1 MMRRFLMTGM
11 AAVALG
17 GLFSSCS
24 KEMESVEGTNSVVQD
39 IVANYETAFITR
51 FGQPAENQTWGFG
64 PITTGTRAVVGTPS
78 IAAEGY
84 YSYNAEMALAWKGV
98 EEAIASR
105 TAETQFSFMNA
116 YSPWRNSGW
125 EDKFYQIN
133 ASVVDSELSDADREM
148 LKNAILNKIPENGN
162 NLGKAQSTGY
172 SITTKGGPVT
182 ITPVY
187 HQSSSNDK
195 ISYYYYDASKPKPS
209 VEDIKKM
216 DKYVIGEMGNGLND
230 VKKQTFS
237 LVYKDKDGN
246 VSYSFPPNYIINF
259 IVNNTD
265 NNGTRDIYKSGGIT
279 TMTGGSSGTL
289 ESKEKYAM
297 AANDYKKCGDVIYK
311 TYFQLR
317 FGNGFT
323 PLPKFKPLQRTTA
336 FSTEKGTTFE
346 YYTPGNDVNGG
357 LDGGSTAYYFK
368 PDNTGKITVGVSL
381 GGNNKTLKVVHMS
394 NNDISQATTGTEI
407 LSYKNENST
416 SYNGTFSF
424 DVEGGNLY
432 AIYAEGSKL
441 GFFGFEFS
449 NGSTTESEALN
460 GDLANMFSRGFDFG
474 FSTKLGSTM
483 FYMGKTP
490 AYFSAAKTDGSLQ
503 SEGYTSL
510 TSGAAREGGL
520 IPGATTYYIN
530 AYQTGF
536 MRVAVALNS
545 GKTICVQDLGNQWNS
560 ADATEGTLLEGY
572 PKSVTSQYKGTY
584 NFPVEGGHWY
594 AVYSSDSRLG
604 FYGCEFLQGT
614 PATEGT
620 PSMSLIEKKTIANQP
635 EFYSDGD
642 LNVAIHAD
650 GTWGLPDF
658 FGYGITEPKTSHT
671 AVYAIDD
678 VEGYTNL
685 VGFEDWKDFDFN
697 DVVFAVKG
705 TTGGEE
711 IEVPEPEEE
720 EEKDPDPICRIIAED
735 LTTTEKGDFDFNDV
749 VFDVCPDAATGK
761 TTLIIRCVGGELPL
775 YIGLASDPLDDAHEV
790 HKVCGLGATSMTN
803 TGWDNGGKIVYDKV
817 CGRIVLNGTINT
829 RSEARNIVITV
840 VKKKET
846 IKLTADIG
854 RVPSKICVGTDYKW
868 CRERVDIDEMYHTG
882 NNDKLFKEYV
892 SGSLAND
899 DSWYKKVDLSVN

>member
-1 MMRRFLMTGM
+1 MTVM

-64 PITTGTRAVVGTPS
+64 PITSGTRAVVQPPS

-84 YSYNAEMALAWKGV
+84 YSYNAEMALAWKGI
-98 EEAIASR
+98 EEAIASG
-105 TAETQFSFMNA
+105 TAETQFSFMDV

-133 ASVVDSELSDADREM
+133 ASVVDSELSDADREK
-148 LKNAILNKIPENGN
+148 LKNAILKIIPENGN

-237 LVYKDKDGN
+237 LVYKDEDGN
-246 VSYSFPPNYIINF
+246 VSYEFPPNYVINF

-279 TMTGGSSGTL
+279 TTTGGTEASLTSQGIFKVSTDDYYQCGTDKYIDGKVQIKFGNTLGIPQFTAAKQGSSFEFEGNSFSYYMEGNGINGSLDGGNTCYYLRPEANGTINVGVKLTKDKKFYIKDLGNIQDPSYVSSGTSL
-289 ESKEKYAM
+289 SGYDGIKVD
-297 AANDYKKCGDVIYK
+297 NDY
-311 TYFQLR
+311 
-317 FGNGFT
+317 
-323 PLPKFKPLQRTTA
+323 
-336 FSTEKGTTFE
+336 
-346 YYTPGNDVNGG
+346 
-357 LDGGSTAYYFK
+357 
-368 PDNTGKITVGVSL
+368 TGVYSFPVEAW
-381 GGNNKTLKVVHMS
+381 HM
-394 NNDISQATTGTEI
+394 
-407 LSYKNENST
+407 
-416 SYNGTFSF
+416 
-424 DVEGGNLY
+424 Y
-432 AIYAEGSKL
+432 AVYAEGSKL
-441 GFFGFEFS
+441 GFYGFEFVDQS
-449 NGSTTESEALN
+449 GNKQRDGVFTSSL
-460 GDLANMFSRGFDFG
+460 GPFDCGFG
-474 FSTKLGSTM
+474 IKLGSVNVKL
-483 FYMGKTP
+483 GKTP
-490 AYFSAAKTDGSLQ
+490 AYFSKPKSSGLGA
-503 SEGYTSL
+503 YTAY
-510 TSGAAREGGL
+510 TAGTGKDGGL
-520 IPGATTYYIN
+520 SGMATTYYFLAWNPGVI
-530 AYQTGF
+530 
-536 MRVAVALNS
+536 RVAVSLNENKS
-545 GKTICVQDLGNQWNS
+545 FYIKDLGENGWNNTS
-560 ADATEGTLLEGY
+560 GTSLAGY
-572 PKSVTSQYKGTY
+572 DGIRVTSKYNGTY
-584 NFPVEGGHWY
+584 DFPVEANHVY
-594 AVYSSDSRLG
+594 AVYAEGSKLG
-604 FYGCEFLQGT
+604 FYGCEFLTGT

-650 GTWGLPDF
+650 GNWGLPDF

-671 AVYAIDD
+671 AVYSIDD

-720 EEKDPDPICRIIAED
+720 EDEKDPAAICRIIAED

-749 VFDVCPDAATGK
+749 VFDVCPDATTGK

-775 YIGLASDPLDDAHEV
+775 YIGLAGDPLDDAHDV

-817 CGRIVLNGTINT
+817 CGRIVLNGTIDT
-829 RSEARNIVITV
+829 RSKARNIVITV

-846 IKLTADIG
+846 IQLTAEIG

-868 CRERVDIDEMYHTG
+868 CPERVDIDDMYHTG
-882 NNDKLFKEYV
+882 DNDLLFKEYV

-899 DSWYKKVDLSVN
+899 DSWYKRVDLSDN

>member
-1 MMRRFLMTGM
+1 MTVM

-17 GLFSSCS
+17 GLFSGCS
-24 KEMESVEGTNSVVQD
+24 KEMESVEGSSSVAQD

-51 FGQPAENQTWGFG
+51 FGQPDPSQTWGFG
-64 PITTGTRAVVGTPS
+64 PITSGTRAVVETPS

-98 EEAIASR
+98 EEAIASG

-133 ASVVDSELSDADREM
+133 ASVVDSELSDADREK

-195 ISYYYYDASKPKPS
+195 ISYYYYPANSKPS

-237 LVYKDKDGN
+237 LVYKDEDGN

-265 NNGTRDIYKSGGIT
+265 NNGTRDIYKSGGVT
-279 TMTGGSSGTL
+279 TMTGGTEATLTSQGKYTVLAGDYLTCGSDKYIDGKVQIKFGNTLGIPQFTQAKQGSTFTYEGNSFSYYLEGNGINGSLDGGNTCYYLRPEANGTINLGVKLNSGKNFYIKDLGYVDDPAYVSSGTSL
-289 ESKEKYAM
+289 SGY
-297 AANDYKKCGDVIYK
+297 
-311 TYFQLR
+311 
-317 FGNGFT
+317 
-323 PLPKFKPLQRTTA
+323 
-336 FSTEKGTTFE
+336 
-346 YYTPGNDVNGG
+346 
-357 LDGGSTAYYFK
+357 DG
-368 PDNTGKITVGVSL
+368 ITV
-381 GGNNKTLKVVHMS
+381 
-394 NNDISQATTGTEI
+394 
-407 LSYKNENST
+407 T
-416 SYNGTFSF
+416 SDYNGVYSF
-424 DVEGGNLY
+424 PVEAWHMY
-432 AIYAEGSKL
+432 AVYAEGSKL
-441 GFFGFEFS
+441 GFYGFEFVDS
-449 NGSTTESEALN
+449 NGNKQRDGVFTSAL
-460 GDLANMFSRGFDFG
+460 GPFVCG
-474 FSTKLGSTM
+474 FSIKLGSVNVKL
-483 FYMGKTP
+483 GKTP
-490 AYFSAAKTDGSLQ
+490 AYFSAAKSNGSVN
-503 SEGYTSL
+503 GYSAYTAG
-510 TSGAAREGGL
+510 TGKDGGL
-520 IPGATTYYIN
+520 SGMATTYY
-530 AYQTGF
+530 F
-536 MRVAVALNS
+536 MAWNPGVLRVAVSLNANKS
-545 GKTICVQDLGNQWNS
+545 FYVKDLGVNGWNNTS
-560 ADATEGTLLEGY
+560 GTSLDGY
-572 PKSVTSQYKGTY
+572 DGITVSSKYNGTY
-584 NFPVEGGHWY
+584 DFPVEANHVY
-594 AVYSSDSRLG
+594 AVYAEGSKLG
-604 FYGCEFLQGT
+604 FYGCEFLTGT

-720 EEKDPDPICRIIAED
+720 EEEKDPAAICRIIAED

-749 VFDVCPDAATGK
+749 VFDVCPDATKNK

-775 YIGLASDPLDDAHEV
+775 YIGLAGDPLDDAHDV

-803 TGWDNGGKIVYDKV
+803 TGWDNGGKIDYNKV
-817 CGRIVLNGTINT
+817 CGRIVLNGTIDT
-829 RSEARNIVITV
+829 RSKARNIVITV

-846 IKLTADIG
+846 IQLTAEIG

-868 CRERVDIDEMYHTG
+868 CPERVDIDDMYHTG
-882 NNDKLFKEYV
+882 DNDLLFKEYV

-899 DSWYKKVDLSVN
+899 DSWYKKVDLSGN

>member
-1 MMRRFLMTGM
+1 MTVM

-51 FGQPAENQTWGFG
+51 FGQPAETQTWGFG
-64 PITTGTRAVVGTPS
+64 PITSGTRGVVGTPS

-98 EEAIASR
+98 EEAIASG
-105 TAETQFSFMNA
+105 TAETQFSFMDV

-133 ASVVDSELSDADREM
+133 ASVVDSELSDADREK
-148 LKNAILNKIPENGN
+148 LKNAILKIIPENGN

-237 LVYKDKDGN
+237 LVYKDEDGN
-246 VSYSFPPNYIINF
+246 VSYEFPPNYVINF

-279 TMTGGSSGTL
+279 TTTGGTEASLTSQGIFKVSTDDYYQCGTDKYIDGKVQIKFGNTLGIPQFTAAKQGSSFEFEGNSFSYYMEGNGINGSLDGGNTCYYLRPEANGTINVGVKLTKDKKFYIKDLGNIQDPSYVSSGTSL
-289 ESKEKYAM
+289 SGYDGIKVD
-297 AANDYKKCGDVIYK
+297 NDY
-311 TYFQLR
+311 
-317 FGNGFT
+317 
-323 PLPKFKPLQRTTA
+323 
-336 FSTEKGTTFE
+336 
-346 YYTPGNDVNGG
+346 
-357 LDGGSTAYYFK
+357 
-368 PDNTGKITVGVSL
+368 TGVYSFPVEAW
-381 GGNNKTLKVVHMS
+381 HM
-394 NNDISQATTGTEI
+394 
-407 LSYKNENST
+407 
-416 SYNGTFSF
+416 
-424 DVEGGNLY
+424 Y
-432 AIYAEGSKL
+432 AVYAEGSKL
-441 GFFGFEFS
+441 GFYGFEFVDQS
-449 NGSTTESEALN
+449 GNKQRDGVFTSSL
-460 GDLANMFSRGFDFG
+460 GPFDCGFG
-474 FSTKLGSTM
+474 IKLGSVNVKL
-483 FYMGKTP
+483 GKTP
-490 AYFSAAKTDGSLQ
+490 AYFSKPKSSGLGA
-503 SEGYTSL
+503 YTAY
-510 TSGAAREGGL
+510 TAGTGKDGGL
-520 IPGATTYYIN
+520 SGMATTYYFLAWNPGVI
-530 AYQTGF
+530 
-536 MRVAVALNS
+536 RVAVSLNENKS
-545 GKTICVQDLGNQWNS
+545 FYIKDLGENGWNNTS
-560 ADATEGTLLEGY
+560 GTSLAGY
-572 PKSVTSQYKGTY
+572 DGIRVTSKYNGTY
-584 NFPVEGGHWY
+584 DFPVEANHVY
-594 AVYSSDSRLG
+594 AVYAEGSKLG
-604 FYGCEFLQGT
+604 FYGCEFLTGT

-705 TTGGEE
+705 TTGGQE

-720 EEKDPDPICRIIAED
+720 EDEKDPAAICRIIAED

-749 VFDVCPDAATGK
+749 VFDVCPDATTGK

-775 YIGLASDPLDDAHEV
+775 YIGLAGDPLDDAHDV

-803 TGWDNGGKIVYDKV
+803 TGWDGAIKYDKK
-817 CGRIVLNGTINT
+817 CGQIVLNTLIND
-829 RSEARNIVITV
+829 RGSARDNIYVRVI
-840 VKKKET
+840 KKKET
-846 IKLTADIG
+846 IRLSATPG
-854 RVPSKICVGTDYKW
+854 RVPSMICVGTDYKW
-868 CRERVDIDEMYHTG
+868 CPERVDIDDMYHTSE
-882 NNDKLFKEYV
+882 NVKLFSEYV
-892 SGSLAND
+892 AGRLGDNWYQQMNQSGN
-899 DSWYKKVDLSVN
+899 

>member
-1 MMRRFLMTGM
+1 MISMKRNCLMTVM

-51 FGQPAENQTWGFG
+51 FGQPAETQTWGFG
-64 PITTGTRAVVGTPS
+64 PITSGTRGVVGTPS

-98 EEAIASR
+98 EEAIASG
-105 TAETQFSFMNA
+105 TAETQFSFMDV

-133 ASVVDSELSDADREM
+133 ASVVDSELSDADREK
-148 LKNAILNKIPENGN
+148 LKNAILKIIPENGN

-237 LVYKDKDGN
+237 LVYKDEDGN
-246 VSYSFPPNYIINF
+246 VSYEFPPNYVINF

-279 TMTGGSSGTL
+279 TTTGGTEASLTSQGIFKVSTDDYYQCGTDKYIDGKVQIKFGNTLGIPQFTAAKQGSSFEFEGNSFSYYMEGNGINGSLDGGNTCYYLRPEANGTINVGVKLTKDKKFYIKDLGNIQDPSYVSSGTSL
-289 ESKEKYAM
+289 SGYDGIKVD
-297 AANDYKKCGDVIYK
+297 NDY
-311 TYFQLR
+311 
-317 FGNGFT
+317 
-323 PLPKFKPLQRTTA
+323 
-336 FSTEKGTTFE
+336 
-346 YYTPGNDVNGG
+346 
-357 LDGGSTAYYFK
+357 
-368 PDNTGKITVGVSL
+368 TGVYSFPVEAW
-381 GGNNKTLKVVHMS
+381 HM
-394 NNDISQATTGTEI
+394 
-407 LSYKNENST
+407 
-416 SYNGTFSF
+416 
-424 DVEGGNLY
+424 Y
-432 AIYAEGSKL
+432 AVYAEGSKL
-441 GFFGFEFS
+441 GFYGFEFVDQS
-449 NGSTTESEALN
+449 GNKQRDGVFTSSL
-460 GDLANMFSRGFDFG
+460 GPFDCGFG
-474 FSTKLGSTM
+474 IKLGSVNVKL
-483 FYMGKTP
+483 GKTP
-490 AYFSAAKTDGSLQ
+490 AYFSKPKSSGLGA
-503 SEGYTSL
+503 YTAY
-510 TSGAAREGGL
+510 TAGTGKDGGL
-520 IPGATTYYIN
+520 SGMATTYYFLAWNPGVI
-530 AYQTGF
+530 
-536 MRVAVALNS
+536 RVAVSLNENKS
-545 GKTICVQDLGNQWNS
+545 FYIKDLGENGWNNTS
-560 ADATEGTLLEGY
+560 GTSLAGY
-572 PKSVTSQYKGTY
+572 DGIRVTSKYNGTY
-584 NFPVEGGHWY
+584 DFPVEANHVY
-594 AVYSSDSRLG
+594 AVYAEGSKLG
-604 FYGCEFLQGT
+604 FYGCEFLTGT

-705 TTGGEE
+705 TTGGQE

-720 EEKDPDPICRIIAED
+720 EDEKDPAAICRIIAED

-749 VFDVCPDAATGK
+749 VFDVCPDATTGK

-775 YIGLASDPLDDAHEV
+775 YIGLAGDPLDDAHDV

-803 TGWDNGGKIVYDKV
+803 TGWDGAIKYDKK
-817 CGRIVLNGTINT
+817 CGQIVLNTLIND
-829 RSEARNIVITV
+829 RGSARDNIYVRVI
-840 VKKKET
+840 KKKET
-846 IKLTADIG
+846 IRLSATPG
-854 RVPSKICVGTDYKW
+854 RVPSMICVGTDYKW
-868 CRERVDIDEMYHTG
+868 CPERVDIDDMYHTSE
-882 NNDKLFKEYV
+882 NVKLFSEYV
-892 SGSLAND
+892 AGRLGDNWYQQMNQSGN
-899 DSWYKKVDLSVN
+899 

>member
-1 MMRRFLMTGM
+1 MTVM

-24 KEMESVEGTNSVVQD
+24 KEMESVEGSSSVAQD

-51 FGQPAENQTWGFG
+51 FGQPAETQTWGFG
-64 PITTGTRAVVGTPS
+64 PLTSGTRGVVGTPS

-84 YSYNAEMALAWKGV
+84 YSYNAEMALAWKGI
-98 EEAIASR
+98 EEAIASG
-105 TAETQFSFMNA
+105 TAETQFSFMDV

-133 ASVVDSELSDADREM
+133 ASVVDSELSDADREK
-148 LKNAILNKIPENGN
+148 LKNAILKIIPENGN

-237 LVYKDKDGN
+237 LVYKDANGN
-246 VSYSFPPNYIINF
+246 VSYEFPPNYVINF

-279 TMTGGSSGTL
+279 TTTGGTEATL
-289 ESKEKYAM
+289 ESKGKFAVTEGAHYQCGADAYIDQYAQI
-297 AANDYKKCGDVIYK
+297 K
-311 TYFQLR
+311 
-317 FGNGFT
+317 FGNSNLGLPQFKEVKAGTSFT
-323 PLPKFKPLQRTTA
+323 TDG
-336 FSTEKGTTFE
+336 GTTFN
-346 YYTPGNDVNGG
+346 YYTEGNGVGG
-357 LDGGSTAYYFK
+357 SLEGGSTVYYFMPK
-368 PDNTGKITVGVSL
+368 KNGKLTLGVYLEKDKTAYVVDLNNRQWDATSGTTILTKAAGKDN
-381 GGNNKTLKVVHMS
+381 
-394 NNDISQATTGTEI
+394 A
-407 LSYKNENST
+407 
-416 SYNGTFSF
+416 YNGAISF
-424 DVEGGNLY
+424 DVTAWNCY
-432 AIYAEGSKL
+432 AIYASDAKL
-441 GFFGFEFS
+441 GFYGFEFS
-449 NGSTTESEALN
+449 SNGNVDERQAFTSDFGKFNCGFYYEFSTTL
-460 GDLANMFSRGFDFG
+460 F
-474 FSTKLGSTM
+474 K
-483 FYMGKTP
+483 MGKGP
-490 AYFSAAKTDGSLQ
+490 AYFTPAEGNTEVS
-503 SEGYTSL
+503 GYTAFVGGTASN
-510 TSGAAREGGL
+510 GGL
-520 IPGATTYYIN
+520 KGGATTYYIMPYN
-530 AYQTGF
+530 DGYIRA
-536 MRVAVALNS
+536 AVILNS
-545 GKTICVQDLGNQWNS
+545 GKKFYVKDLGDQKW
-560 ADATEGTLLEGY
+560 DATSGESLDGY
-572 PKSVTSQYKGTY
+572 DGITVSKKYYGTY
-584 NFPVEGGHWY
+584 DFPVERNHVY
-594 AVYSSDSRLG
+594 ALYAEGSNLG

-720 EEKDPDPICRIIAED
+720 EEEKDPAAICRIIAED

-749 VFDVCPDAATGK
+749 VFDVCPDATKNK

-775 YIGLASDPLDDAHEV
+775 YIGLAGDPLDDAHDV

-803 TGWDNGGKIVYDKV
+803 TGWDNGGKIDYNKV

-846 IKLTADIG
+846 IQLTAEIG

-899 DSWYKKVDLSVN
+899 DSWYKRVDLSGN